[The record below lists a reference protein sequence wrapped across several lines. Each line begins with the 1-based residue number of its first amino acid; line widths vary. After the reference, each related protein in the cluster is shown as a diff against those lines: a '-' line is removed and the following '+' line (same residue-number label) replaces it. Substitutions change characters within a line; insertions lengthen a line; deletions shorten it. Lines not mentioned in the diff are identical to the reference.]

1 MGSWKFYSNATL
13 MVIRSKKMRHVGTVV
28 RGIRTPI
35 IKENDD
41 LATIVIDS
49 LMAAKES
56 EGFEF
61 RDKDIVA
68 ITEAVVGISEGNYV
82 TVDDI
87 AEDLQ
92 KKFPSKNIGV
102 VNPILSRNRF
112 SIVLKGIARGMD
124 KITLLTSFP
133 ADEVGN
139 GILDE
144 RILDESEF
152 NLGSIISEEEYNE
165 TFGSWIHPFT
175 GINMIDFY
183 RELIESEGCEVEFVF
198 SNDIKTILDY
208 TNDVLTCD
216 IHTREKTTKLLKE
229 KGANVY
235 GLHQILTEPIGD
247 SGFNP
252 DYGLLGSNKATEEK
266 LKLFPRTGDKLVRE
280 VQKRLIDLTGKQI
293 EVMVYGDGA
302 FKDPVGKIWELADP
316 VVSPAHTDG
325 LVGYPNEIKLK
336 YVSDNKF
343 ANLKG
348 SDLKDAIIDEIRNKA
363 ENLTGQMITEGT
375 TPRVLTDLIGS
386 LCDLTSGSGD
396 KGTPVVFIQGYFD
409 NLSNE

>member
-1 MGSWKFYSNATL
+1 
-13 MVIRSKKMRHVGTVV
+13 MRCVGTVV

-35 IKENDD
+35 VKENDD
-41 LATIVIDS
+41 LVSIVVDS

-61 RDKDIVA
+61 KDKDVVA

-87 AEDLQ
+87 AEDLVN
-92 KKFPSKNIGV
+92 KFPSKNIGV
-102 VNPILSRNRF
+102 VNPIFSRNRF
-112 SIVLKGIARGMD
+112 SLILKGIARGMD
-124 KITLLTSFP
+124 KITFLTSFP

-144 RILDESEF
+144 ELLDTSEY
-152 NLGSIISEEEYNE
+152 NLASVITEEEYE
-165 TFGSWIHPFT
+165 KTFSSWIHPFT

-183 RELIESEGCEVEFVF
+183 RELIQEEDCEVEFVF

-208 TNDVLTCD
+208 NKDVLTCD
-216 IHTREKTTKLLKE
+216 IHTREKTTKLLKAE
-229 KGANVY
+229 GANVY
-235 GLHQILTEPIGD
+235 GLHEILTEPIAD

-252 DYGLLGSNKATEEK
+252 QYGLLGSNKATEEK
-266 LKLFPRTGDKLVRE
+266 LKLFPKTGDKVVNE
-280 VQKRLIDLTGKQI
+280 VQKRLIELSGKQI

-316 VVSPAHTDG
+316 VVSPAHTSG
-325 LVGYPNEIKLK
+325 LVGTPNEIKLK

-343 ANLKG
+343 ADLKG
-348 SDLKDAIIDEIRNKA
+348 DELKEAIKNEIKHKDKD
-363 ENLTGQMITEGT
+363 LTGQMITEGT
-375 TPRVLTDLIGS
+375 TPRRLTDLIGS

-396 KGTPVVFIQGYFD
+396 KGTPVIFIQGYFD
-409 NLSNE
+409 NLAND

>member
-1 MGSWKFYSNATL
+1 
-13 MVIRSKKMRHVGTVV
+13 MRCVGTVV

-41 LATIVIDS
+41 LATIVVDS

-61 RDKDIVA
+61 RDKDVVA
-68 ITEAVVGISEGNYV
+68 ITEAVVAISEGNYV

-87 AEDLQ
+87 AEDLV
-92 KKFPSKNIGV
+92 KKFPSKEIAIT
-102 VNPILSRNRF
+102 NPILSRNRF

-124 KITLLTSFP
+124 KITFLTSFP

-144 RILDESEF
+144 YILDESEY
-152 NLGSIISEEEYNE
+152 NLASVISEEEYKE
-165 TFGSWIHPFT
+165 TFGSWVHPFT

-198 SNDIKTILDY
+198 SNDVKTILDY
-208 TNDVLTCD
+208 NKDILACD
-216 IHTREKTTKLLKE
+216 IHTREKTKKLLKAE
-229 KGANVY
+229 GANVY
-235 GLHQILTEPIGD
+235 GLHDVLTEPIGD

-252 DYGLLGSNKATEEK
+252 TYGLLGSNKATEEK
-266 LKLFPRTGDKLVRE
+266 LKLFPKTGDKLVAE

-302 FKDPVGKIWELADP
+302 FKDPVGHIWELADP
-316 VVSPAHTDG
+316 VVSPAYTSG
-325 LVGYPNEIKLK
+325 LEGTPNEIKLK

-343 ANLKG
+343 ADLRGDELKEAIKTEIKN
-348 SDLKDAIIDEIRNKA
+348 KDKD
-363 ENLTGQMITEGT
+363 LTGQMITQGT
-375 TPRVLTDLIGS
+375 TPRRLTDLIGS

-396 KGTPVVFIQGYFD
+396 KGTPVIFIQGYFD
-409 NLSNE
+409 NLSND

>member
-1 MGSWKFYSNATL
+1 
-13 MVIRSKKMRHVGTVV
+13 MRNVGTVV

-41 LATIVIDS
+41 LVTIVVDS

-56 EGFEF
+56 ENFEF
-61 RDKDIVA
+61 KDKDIVA

-82 TVDDI
+82 SVDDVAQDI
-87 AEDLQ
+87 IN
-92 KKFPSKNIGV
+92 KFPSKSIGV

-112 SIVLKGIARGMD
+112 SIILKGIARGMD

-133 ADEVGN
+133 SDEVGN

-144 RILDESEF
+144 NILEESEF
-152 NLGSIISEEEYNE
+152 NLASTITEAQYKE

-175 GINMIDFY
+175 GINMVDFY
-183 RELIESEGCEVEFVF
+183 RELIESEDCEVEFVF
-198 SNDIKTILDY
+198 SNDVKTILDY
-208 TNDVLTCD
+208 TQDVLTCD
-216 IHTREKTTKLLKE
+216 IHTREKTTKLLKSL
-229 KGANVY
+229 GANVY
-235 GLHQILTEPIGD
+235 GLHQVLSEPIGD

-266 LKLFPRTGDKLVRE
+266 LKLFPKTGDELVVE
-280 VQKRLIDLTGKQI
+280 VQKRLIELTGKQI

-316 VVSPAHTDG
+316 VVSPAHTSG
-325 LVGYPNEIKLK
+325 LIGYPNEIKLK

-343 ANLKG
+343 ADLKG
-348 SDLKDAIIDEIRNKA
+348 DELKDAIKEEIKNKDKD
-363 ENLTGQMITEGT
+363 LTGQMITEGT

-396 KGTPVVFIQGYFD
+396 KGTPIIFIQGYFD
-409 NLSNE
+409 NLAND

>member
-1 MGSWKFYSNATL
+1 
-13 MVIRSKKMRHVGTVV
+13 MRCVGTVV

-41 LATIVIDS
+41 LATIVVDS
-49 LMAAKES
+49 IMAAKES

-61 RDKDIVA
+61 KDKDVVA

-87 AEDLQ
+87 AQDLQ
-92 KKFPSKNIGV
+92 EKFPSKNIGV
-102 VNPILSRNRF
+102 TNPILSRNRF

-133 ADEVGN
+133 SDEVGN

-144 RILDESEF
+144 ELLDNSEY
-152 NLGSIISEEEYNE
+152 NLASVISEEEYKK
-165 TFGSWIHPFT
+165 TFGSWKHPFT

-183 RELIESEGCEVEFVF
+183 KELIESEDCEVEFIF
-198 SNDIKTILDY
+198 SNDVKTILDY
-208 TNDVLTCD
+208 TSDVLSCD
-216 IHTREKTTKLLKE
+216 IHTREKTTKLLKNE
-229 KGANVY
+229 GANVY
-235 GLHQILTEPIGD
+235 GLHNVLTKPIGN

-252 DYGLLGSNKATEEK
+252 DYGLLGSNKATEER
-266 LKLFPRTGDKLVRE
+266 LKLFPKTGQQLVEE
-280 VQKRLIDLTGKQI
+280 VQKRLIEISGKQI

-302 FKDPVGKIWELADP
+302 FKDPVGHIWELADP
-316 VVSPAHTDG
+316 VVSPAHTSG
-325 LVGYPNEIKLK
+325 LIGTPNEIKLK

-343 ANLKG
+343 ADLKG
-348 SDLKDAIIDEIRNKA
+348 DELKEAIKEEIKHKDKD
-363 ENLTGQMITEGT
+363 LTGQMITQGT
-375 TPRVLTDLIGS
+375 TPRKLTDLIGS

-409 NLSNE
+409 NLAND